1 MSRQDNI
8 RVVERS
14 YEEQR
19 LAFALASRDQAELTL
34 EALKGPGTAA
44 VAASS
49 AIQAG
54 IAAADAACAH
64 VLGLASA
71 GAHDQATKLL
81 SRISESSKAVN
92 DLGRLLSIK
101 TSVQYGGRAVT
112 EAQAK
117 EAIDR
122 ANRLI
127 DFAERIRRR

>member
-1 MSRQDNI
+1 MPRQDKI
-8 RVVERS
+8 RAVDRA
-14 YEEQR
+14 YGDQR
-19 LAFALASRDQAELTL
+19 LIFALASRDQAELTL

-54 IAAADAACAH
+54 IAAADAACAF
-64 VLGLASA
+64 VLLLTSA

-81 SRISESSKAVN
+81 GRISQSTKAVN

-101 TSVQYGGRAVT
+101 TAVQYAGRAVS
-112 EAQAK
+112 ESQARD
-117 EAIDR
+117 AIER

-127 DFAERIRRR
+127 DFAERQRRR